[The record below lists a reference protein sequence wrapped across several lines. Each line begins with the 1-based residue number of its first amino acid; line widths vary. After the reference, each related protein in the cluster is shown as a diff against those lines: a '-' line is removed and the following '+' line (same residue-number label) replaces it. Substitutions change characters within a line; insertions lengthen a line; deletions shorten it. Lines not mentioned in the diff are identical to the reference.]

1 MKTKFKK
8 SNKIISL
15 MLALVMVVSL
25 LPMNILM
32 ATAAPAETSELP
44 TSYTGWKPTFA
55 TYTEGLTQYFKY
67 GGYLYK
73 AVWKNCNATSVVL
86 YKNSS
91 DALQYRRN
99 GSAWSIN
106 LCKGST
112 GNSNK
117 ITVYQLPKTVNGVL
131 VAYGSSSTDV
141 KNTSSHILEI
151 TCVGVKAPTWTWS
164 DDKTSAT
171 AVFVSEDGKAQVTI
185 GATVTSGTE
194 AAENCQEKDKIIY
207 TASATFNGTAYSD
220 AKTEDGAAGNHIGGE
235 ATCSAKAV
243 CEACGE
249 EYGSPDP
256 DNHDWSNLDGVCA
269 SGCGEIC
276 EHSYGEGVLTRPV
289 RVTATEWDDGYYTYT
304 CSLCGHYYRETVNRA
319 DYSALDAVLD
329 DFIDAMYDAT
339 LLDSIRAELE
349 EIYFD
354 NIDVMYGDYIETE
367 QAEVDA
373 LVETMTQK
381 LAEIEQGKE
390 DGSAIKPD
398 YTEGD
403 ALINGIIEQFYD
415 KGITYV
421 DEIIAEFDTLYNE
434 YLAIWHKPETT
445 KPQVDEIVVE
455 LKALKEK
462 IDKGTEDGTLIK
474 ADYTS
479 IDNDIYELEYKL
491 ENKMIT
497 DEGKSGFEEIKKQ
510 LNEMKADENTSKA
523 DLAELKKALREY
535 EAEIDKGIE
544 DGTLVKFDG
553 EKVFSEYENEVGELL
568 IEKYGADFFHNF
580 INEVLGE
587 KFNTEHDKIY
597 SDACTLTGG
606 TMAENAENIAQIKAS
621 VDEFYGKVV
630 NCIEGVHN
638 GFVYEVTEEAKC
650 GVNAIESA
658 TCTLCGETDEREI
671 EGTALEHIFL
681 DYVSNGDAT
690 CTADGTK
697 TAFCIHGCGTTDT
710 VADEGSMLDHTDEDG
725 DKLCDDCGSEAY
737 DRCDICGGKAHGD
750 DKIQLLF
757 CMIITIIRFV
767 TSILK
772 SIN

>member
-44 TSYTGWKPTFA
+44 TSYNGWKPTFA

-86 YKNSS
+86 SKNSS
-91 DALQYRRN
+91 NALQYMSN
-99 GSAWSIN
+99 GSTWKII

-151 TCVGVKAPTWTWS
+151 TCVGVKPPTWTWS

-185 GATVTSGTE
+185 GATVTSGTQ
-194 AAENCQEKDKIIY
+194 AAENCKEKDKIIY

-319 DYSALDAVLD
+319 DYSAFDAVLD

-354 NIDVMYGDYIETE
+354 NIDVMYGDYIEAE

-390 DGSAIKPD
+390 DGSALKPD

-403 ALINGIIEQFYD
+403 ALLNGIIDQFYD
-415 KGITYV
+415 KGITYI
-421 DEIIAEFDTLYNE
+421 DEVIAEFDVLYNE
-434 YLAIWHKPETT
+434 YMALWHKPETT

-462 IDKGTEDGTLIK
+462 IDKGTEDGTLVK
-474 ADYTS
+474 VDGVKYFNELASDFESEMLGKYGEECF
-479 IDNDIYELEYKL
+479 DIQF
-491 ENKMIT
+491 T
-497 DEGKSGFEEIKKQ
+497 DEAQARWNEIGEYAESLEGTVAENREALEEIKSE
-510 LNEMKADENTSKA
+510 LEAIMAD
-523 DLAELKKALREY
+523 
-535 EAEIDKGIE
+535 
-544 DGTLVKFDG
+544 
-553 EKVFSEYENEVGELL
+553 
-568 IEKYGADFFHNF
+568 IEKCLNGTHSFADYKKTASASCGANAK
-580 INEVLGE
+580 E
-587 KFNTEHDKIY
+587 
-597 SDACTLTGG
+597 TGIC
-606 TMAENAENIAQIKAS
+606 A
-621 VDEFYGKVV
+621 V
-630 NCIEGVHN
+630 
-638 GFVYEVTEEAKC
+638 
-650 GVNAIESA
+650 
-658 TCTLCGETDEREI
+658 CGEADEREI
-671 EGTALEHIFL
+671 EGTALEHLFL

-697 TAFCIHGCGTTDT
+697 TAECAYNCGATDT
-710 VADEGSMLDHTDEDG
+710 VADEGTKLEHPDEDG
-725 DKLCDDCGSEAY
+725 DNICDNCQTEIIDTCPDCG
-737 DRCDICGGKAHGD
+737 RKAHETGLESFLCFVFIII
-750 DKIQLLF
+750 K
-757 CMIITIIRFV
+757 MIVAAF
-767 TSILK
+767 
-772 SIN
+772 NP

>member
-44 TSYTGWKPTFA
+44 TSYNGWKPTFA

-86 YKNSS
+86 SKNSS
-91 DALQYRRN
+91 NALQYMRN
-99 GSAWSIN
+99 GSTWSIT

-171 AVFVSEDGKAQVTI
+171 AVFVSEDGKAQVTV

-235 ATCSAKAV
+235 ATCTAKAV

-249 EYGSPDP
+249 EYGELAP

-269 SGCGEIC
+269 NGCGEIC

-354 NIDVMYGDYIETE
+354 NIDVMYGDYIESE

-381 LAEIEQGKE
+381 LAEVESGVA
-390 DGSAIKPD
+390 DGSALKPD

-445 KPQVDEIVVE
+445 KPQVDEIVEE

-462 IDKGTEDGTLIK
+462 IDKGTEDGTLVKIDGMKEYNKIAGALDAELMENYSQEEIAALAEK
-474 ADYTS
+474 AGDEINARFGEIIEKAEALTGTVA
-479 IDNDIYELEYKL
+479 
-491 ENKMIT
+491 ENKDALAEIESEMRALY
-497 DEGKSGFEEIKKQ
+497 GEIK
-510 LNEMKADENTSKA
+510 
-523 DLAELKKALREY
+523 
-535 EAEIDKGIE
+535 
-544 DGTLVKFDG
+544 
-553 EKVFSEYENEVGELL
+553 
-568 IEKYGADFFHNF
+568 
-580 INEVLGE
+580 
-587 KFNTEHDKIY
+587 
-597 SDACTLTGG
+597 
-606 TMAENAENIAQIKAS
+606 
-621 VDEFYGKVV
+621 
-630 NCIEGVHN
+630 NCLDGVHN

-650 GVNAIESA
+650 EVNAIESA
-658 TCTLCGETDEREI
+658 TCTLCGETDEREV
-671 EGTALEHIFL
+671 EGTALTHSFTKYEVTEEAECGKAGKEVAYCDHGCQTTDEREIPALEHIFL

-697 TAFCIHGCGTTDT
+697 TAECIHGCGATDT
-710 VADEGSMLDHTDEDG
+710 VADEGSMIDHADEDG
-725 DKLCDDCGSEAY
+725 DKLCDGCGEEAY

-750 DKIQLLF
+750 DKIQLVF

>member
-44 TSYTGWKPTFA
+44 TSYNGWKPTFA

-86 YKNSS
+86 SKNSS
-91 DALQYRRN
+91 NALQYMRN
-99 GSAWSIN
+99 GSTWSIN

-354 NIDVMYGDYIETE
+354 NIDVMYGDYIEAE

-390 DGSAIKPD
+390 DGSALKPD

-462 IDKGTEDGTLIK
+462 IDKGTEDGTLVEVDGLAIINELNSELTEK
-474 ADYTS
+474 L
-479 IDNDIYELEYKL
+479 IDDHGKNALEEFYAGLSEEAYKSFEDRGVALFELAASLTGSVK
-491 ENKMIT
+491 EN
-497 DEGKSGFEEIKKQ
+497 EEKI
-510 LNEMKADENTSKA
+510 
-523 DLAELKKALREY
+523 AELK
-535 EAEIDKGIE
+535 AELHEMYTELDNCLN
-544 DGTLVKFDG
+544 GT
-553 EKVFSEYENEVGELL
+553 
-568 IEKYGADFFHNF
+568 
-580 INEVLGE
+580 
-587 KFNTEHDKIY
+587 
-597 SDACTLTGG
+597 
-606 TMAENAENIAQIKAS
+606 
-621 VDEFYGKVV
+621 
-630 NCIEGVHN
+630 HN
-638 GFVYEVTEEAKC
+638 GLEYTVTEEAKC

-671 EGTALEHIFL
+671 EGTALEHLFL
-681 DYVSNGDAT
+681 EYVSNGDAT

-697 TAFCIHGCGTTDT
+697 TAECAYNCGATDT
-710 VADEGSMLDHTDEDG
+710 VADEGTKLEHPDEDG
-725 DKLCDDCGSEAY
+725 DNICDNCQTEIIDTCPDCG
-737 DRCDICGGKAHGD
+737 RKAHETGLESFLCFVFIII
-750 DKIQLLF
+750 K
-757 CMIITIIRFV
+757 MIVAAF
-767 TSILK
+767 
-772 SIN
+772 NP

>member
-44 TSYTGWKPTFA
+44 TSYNGWKPTFA

-86 YKNSS
+86 SKNSS
-91 DALQYRRN
+91 NALQYMRN
-99 GSAWSIN
+99 GSTWSIN

-164 DDKTSAT
+164 DDKMSAT

-194 AAENCQEKDKIIY
+194 AAENCKEKDKIIY

-354 NIDVMYGDYIETE
+354 NIDVMYGDYIEAE

-390 DGSAIKPD
+390 DGSALKPD

-403 ALINGIIEQFYD
+403 ALLNGIIDQFYD

-462 IDKGTEDGTLIK
+462 IDKGTEDGTLVK
-474 ADYTS
+474 VDGVKYFNELASDFESEMLGKYGEECF
-479 IDNDIYELEYKL
+479 DIQFTDEAQARWNEIGEYAESLEGTVA
-491 ENKMIT
+491 ENK
-497 DEGKSGFEEIKKQ
+497 EALEEIKA
-510 LNEMKADENTSKA
+510 EMEAIF
-523 DLAELKKALREY
+523 
-535 EAEIDKGIE
+535 AEIEKCLNGTHSFADYKKTASASCGANAKETGICA
-544 DGTLVKFDG
+544 V
-553 EKVFSEYENEVGELL
+553 
-568 IEKYGADFFHNF
+568 
-580 INEVLGE
+580 
-587 KFNTEHDKIY
+587 
-597 SDACTLTGG
+597 
-606 TMAENAENIAQIKAS
+606 
-621 VDEFYGKVV
+621 
-630 NCIEGVHN
+630 
-638 GFVYEVTEEAKC
+638 
-650 GVNAIESA
+650 
-658 TCTLCGETDEREI
+658 CGEADEREI
-671 EGTALEHIFL
+671 EGTALEHLFL
-681 DYVSNGDAT
+681 EYVSNGDAT

-697 TAFCIHGCGTTDT
+697 TAECAYNCGATDT
-710 VADEGSMLDHTDEDG
+710 VADEGTKLEHPDEDG
-725 DKLCDDCGSEAY
+725 DNICDNCQTEIIDTCPDCG
-737 DRCDICGGKAHGD
+737 RKAHETGLESFLCLVFIII
-750 DKIQLLF
+750 K
-757 CMIITIIRFV
+757 MIVAAFN
-767 TSILK
+767 L
-772 SIN
+772 